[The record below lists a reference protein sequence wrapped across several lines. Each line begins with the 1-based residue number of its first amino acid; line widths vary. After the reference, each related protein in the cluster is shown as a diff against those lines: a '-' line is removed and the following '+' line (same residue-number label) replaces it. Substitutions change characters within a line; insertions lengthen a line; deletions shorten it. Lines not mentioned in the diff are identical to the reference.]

1 MPDRSVRSVEELG
14 AAIRK
19 RRRKMGWDQ
28 QYLAERVRVSRQWI
42 VEIEAGKPR
51 AEIGLLLST
60 LQALDLRIEVVPEEA
75 LSKSALKL
83 IKLRRS
89 YDDIDRDIDAILE
102 GHRRK
107 RR

>member
-1 MPDRSVRSVEELG
+1 MPDYSVRSVEALG
-14 AAIRK
+14 AVIRK
-19 RRRKMGWDQ
+19 RRRQLGWDQ
-28 QYLAERVRVSRQWI
+28 QDLAERVHVSRQWI

-51 AEIGLLLST
+51 AEIGLLLNT
-60 LQALDLRIEVVPEEA
+60 LRALDLRIEVVPEDA
-75 LSKSALKL
+75 LSKKARDV
-83 IKLRRS
+83 IKTRRE